1 MRTEHKNPQLN
12 CHKLAEVF
20 LSNPLIEDCYFMVR
34 EDELVAYI
42 VSSGA
47 WNSEQLS
54 SDLQSQLPDNL
65 LPNIYVQ
72 ISSLPLTDSGD
83 VDETALKNIEIIDD
97 HQVQKTEEKLRSL
110 SDIDQ
115 VAAVMTS
122 KKIKILP
129 LHLSDLLPLKPEKK
143 NDNQESQT
151 PIHLGIHTSNT
162 QARISHGQLLEES
175 EIQPK
180 TLAEILQKAAE
191 NHSNK
196 GIIYIQSNGLEV
208 FQSYQQLWE
217 DAQQIQA
224 GLQKQG
230 LQAQDKVILQ
240 LSENY
245 DIISAFW
252 GCLLGGF
259 IPVIISVPPSYKDFN
274 NEIHKICQVWQLLD
288 EPIIITNQ
296 SRPGDLE
303 FGAPLV
309 PLDQLSASLD
319 LYL

>member
-1 MRTEHKNPQLN
+1 MYTKTRILGMRTEQKNPQLN
-12 CHKLAEVF
+12 CQKLAEVF

-34 EDELVAYI
+34 EGELVAYI

-97 HQVQKTEEKLRSL
+97 HQVQETEEKLRSL

-115 VAAVMTS
+115 VAVVMTS

-129 LHLSDLLPLKPEKK
+129 LHLSDLLPLKIEKK
-143 NDNQESQT
+143 NDHQKSET

-162 QARISHGQLLEES
+162 QAGISHGQLLEES
-175 EIQPK
+175 ELQPK

-191 NHSNK
+191 NYSNK

-230 LQAQDKVILQ
+230 LQAHDKVILQ

-259 IPVIISVPPSYKDFN
+259 IPVIISVPPS
-274 NEIHKICQVWQLLD
+274 
-288 EPIIITNQ
+288 
-296 SRPGDLE
+296 
-303 FGAPLV
+303 
-309 PLDQLSASLD
+309 
-319 LYL
+319 

>member
-1 MRTEHKNPQLN
+1 MYTEPRILGMRTEHKNPQLN
-12 CHKLAEVF
+12 CQKLAEVF

-97 HQVQKTEEKLRSL
+97 HQVQETEEKLRSL

-143 NDNQESQT
+143 
-151 PIHLGIHTSNT
+151 
-162 QARISHGQLLEES
+162 
-175 EIQPK
+175 
-180 TLAEILQKAAE
+180 
-191 NHSNK
+191 
-196 GIIYIQSNGLEV
+196 
-208 FQSYQQLWE
+208 
-217 DAQQIQA
+217 
-224 GLQKQG
+224 
-230 LQAQDKVILQ
+230 
-240 LSENY
+240 
-245 DIISAFW
+245 
-252 GCLLGGF
+252 
-259 IPVIISVPPSYKDFN
+259 
-274 NEIHKICQVWQLLD
+274 
-288 EPIIITNQ
+288 IIIKNLKPRFIWRFTLLTLK
-296 SRPGDLE
+296 LE
-303 FGAPLV
+303 SVTDSF
-309 PLDQLSASLD
+309 
-319 LYL
+319 